1 MVLLQVVL
9 LEVCN
14 ILQNISEFF
23 SFWGKIVKNKV
34 LKKNASNRLE
44 TSSPLVE

>member
-14 ILQNISEFF
+14 ILQTISEMLCFF
-23 SFWGKIVKNKV
+23 GKLSKNKV